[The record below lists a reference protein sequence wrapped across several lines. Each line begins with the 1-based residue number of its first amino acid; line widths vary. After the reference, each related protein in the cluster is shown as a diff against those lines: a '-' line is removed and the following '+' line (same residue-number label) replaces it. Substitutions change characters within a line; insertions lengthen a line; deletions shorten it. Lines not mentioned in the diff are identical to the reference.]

1 MIELTKWLLVIIF
14 HIIKQ
19 FILLLCLKKKN
30 VNVFLLQAAV
40 LCSIILLLMWNNEM
54 INRFDEWV
62 AYDSFNAET
71 VQSQQKQTN

>member
-1 MIELTKWLLVIIF
+1 MASHYLFSHDKTI
-14 HIIKQ
+14 HIIR
-19 FILLLCLKKKN
+19 KKN

-40 LCSIILLLMWNNEM
+40 LCSIILLLLWNNEM